1 MKDYSAYAGTGTHSL
16 EKIFDIEEK
25 FQTDGIDGEKGTGL
39 GLIICKEFVEMNKGN
54 IEVNSI
60 PGKGSVFS
68 FSLPAG

>member
-1 MKDYSAYAGTGTHSL
+1 MKDYSSYAGTGTHNL

-25 FQTDGIDGEKGTGL
+25 FQTDGIDGEKGTGP
-39 GLIICKEFVEMNKGN
+39 GLIICKESVEMNKGN